1 MGWKSIK
8 DHYKIEHIVTCSNGV
23 INIGSS
29 YILDIIS
36 ISADGKILK
45 PMYAKELSPNA
56 DIRRIYREMAGD
68 PVTLARL
75 AQQQDVFSAKIPVYT
90 YSGGEVLEKYC
101 EAVGWPNVTH
111 DGLLMYENMF
121 FPTWSDA
128 LKLAIENA
136 NAFIALTEHELAE
149 IESETIKTRE
159 RLEDWKSKLLAL
171 LTLQRKKER
180 QA

>member
-29 YILDIIS
+29 YILGIIS
-36 ISADGKILK
+36 ISADGKIIK
-45 PMYAKELSPNA
+45 PVYARELSPNA
-56 DIRRIYREMAGD
+56 DIRRIYGEMAND

-75 AQQQDVFSAKIPVYT
+75 AQQQDVFSATIPVYT

-101 EAVGWPNVTH
+101 EATGWPNVTH

-136 NAFIALTEHELAE
+136 KAFVALTEREVSEMEAE
-149 IESETIKTRE
+149 VIKSRE
-159 RLEDWKSKLLAL
+159 RLEDWKSKLMALQQNEERLA
-171 LTLQRKKER
+171 
-180 QA
+180 

>member
-8 DHYKIEHIVTCSNGV
+8 DHYKIEHIVTCRNGV

-36 ISADGKILK
+36 ISADGKIIK

-56 DIRRIYREMAGD
+56 DIRRIYREMVND
-68 PVTLARL
+68 PATLAGL
-75 AQQQDVFSAKIPVYT
+75 AQQQDAFSVKIPVYT

-101 EAVGWPNVTH
+101 EATGWPNVTH

-136 NAFIALTEHELAE
+136 KAFVALTEHELEE
-149 IESETIKTRE
+149 IESETVKSRE
-159 RLEDWKSKLLAL
+159 RLEDWKSKLQSL
-171 LTLQRKKER
+171 LVLQRNQESR
-180 QA
+180 A